1 MSTPSSDRP
10 SRPRR
15 SLRGAAAIE
24 FALWL
29 PILLMF
35 ISAVVDWG
43 VYMTT
48 RVTVARAVM
57 EGTRF
62 GAAVFEPT
70 TVPPGSQ
77 IVPRAVNRTER
88 LLQDMGIN
96 CAAPS
101 CNIVATYCDTGD
113 GGPCNGPPFDGLVVS
128 VSLPYRAFFDFVPT
142 PVQITETFLMAV
154 ENQRV
159 CPPDC

>member
-1 MSTPSSDRP
+1 MSASSR
-10 SRPRR
+10 
-15 SLRGAAAIE
+15 RGASAIE
-24 FALWL
+24 FAMWL

-70 TVPPGSQ
+70 TVPAGSQ
-77 IVPRAVNRTER
+77 IVPRARSRTVK
-88 LLQDMGIN
+88 LLQDMGIT
-96 CAAPS
+96 CAPPGCS
-101 CNIVATYCDTGD
+101 INVTYCDTGQ
-113 GGPCNGPPFDGLVVS
+113 GGPCQNPPFDGLVVE
-128 VSLPYRAFFDFVPT
+128 VTVPYRPFFDFVPT
-142 PVQITETFLMAV
+142 PDLIDEKFLMAV
-154 ENQRV
+154 ENQRL
-159 CPPDC
+159 